1 MKVLIAFGG
10 NALVAPNSKG
20 SIEEQQ
26 KQARLALKNVVKLI
40 ADGHKIIITHG
51 NGFQVGNII
60 LRSEKARETAYEVPF
75 YIADAQT
82 QGEIGAIIEQNLI
95 NKLTESNINR
105 KTVTVLTHILVDKND
120 SSFKKPSKPIGSFYS
135 SEEMR
140 KIRKEGEVWVEDS
153 GRGYR
158 KVVASPEPI
167 DIIEKHT
174 IKELFEV
181 GTIVISC
188 GGGGIPVI
196 KESNYITGI
205 DCVIDKDLASALL
218 ASEVGIDRFI
228 ILTGVEKVCINFGK
242 SNETKLTRIT
252 ANKLKEYFEQG
263 HFPPGSMGPKI
274 KASLQF
280 LQKNM
285 RGEVIITSFDK
296 LYEAFYAGE
305 GTHIFP

>member
-1 MKVLIAFGG
+1 MKVLVAFGG
-10 NALVAPNSKG
+10 NALIAPNSKG

-26 KQARLALKNVVKLI
+26 AQASLALKNIVKLI

-51 NGFQVGNII
+51 NGFQVGNVM
-60 LRSEKARETAYEVPF
+60 LRSEKARGTAYEIPF

-82 QGEIGAIIEQNLI
+82 QGEIGTILEQNLI
-95 NKLTESNINR
+95 NELAKSNINR
-105 KTVTVLTHILVDKND
+105 KTATILTHILVDKND
-120 SSFKKPSKPIGSFYS
+120 PSFEKPSKPIGNFYTQG
-135 SEEMR
+135 EMI
-140 KIRKEGEVWVEDS
+140 KIRKEGEVWIEDS
-153 GRGYR
+153 GRGFR

-196 KESNYITGI
+196 RENNRIKGV

-218 ASEVGIDRFI
+218 AGEVGIDRFI
-228 ILTGVEKVCINFGK
+228 ITTGVENVCINFGK
-242 SNETKLTRIT
+242 NNETKLKRIT
-252 ANKLKEYFEQG
+252 SSKLKEYYDTG
-263 HFPPGSMGPKI
+263 HFPDGSMGPKI

-280 LQKNM
+280 LQKNP
-285 RGEVIITSFDK
+285 RGEVIITSFEK
-296 LYEAFYAGE
+296 LYEAFYTAE
-305 GTHIFP
+305 GTHIFL